1 MQAAVAITIDGGRVV
16 PGASH
21 DKDGLRRL
29 CCAFCQLSEHV
40 EVAWASEPSSR
51 GPRLRAAEKSDFVGF
66 YGDAMPVAPSDYVSD
81 LLVAR
86 VWGTTGLE
94 NALDLPN
101 IVIGAAAAAAVDTLA
116 WSQCFA

>member
-1 MQAAVAITIDGGRVV
+1 M
-16 PGASH
+16 
-21 DKDGLRRL
+21 
-29 CCAFCQLSEHV
+29 
-40 EVAWASEPSSR
+40 
-51 GPRLRAAEKSDFVGF
+51 
-66 YGDAMPVAPSDYVSD
+66 SD